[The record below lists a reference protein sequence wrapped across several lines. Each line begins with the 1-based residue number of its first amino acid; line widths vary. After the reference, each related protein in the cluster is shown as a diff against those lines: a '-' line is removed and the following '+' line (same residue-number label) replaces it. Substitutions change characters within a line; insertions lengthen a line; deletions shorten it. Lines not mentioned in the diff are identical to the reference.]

1 MSSMTPMSPPPR
13 RWGRRVSL
21 GVGLLG
27 ALWLCAVL
35 AVLWVGARD
44 RAEPADAIVVLG
56 AAQYSGRP
64 SPVLQARLDQA
75 LALYRRGLAPRVILT
90 GGTAP
95 GDRTS
100 EAAVGRSYLRRAG
113 VPAAAMLMEDEG
125 RTTRASLTA
134 VAAFAEPLEIRRV
147 ILVSD
152 PFHLLRARVIASR
165 LGFEVST
172 SPAHRLPLRT
182 WILSQP
188 RYLLEESI
196 KAPLT
201 LVLDH

>member
-1 MSSMTPMSPPPR
+1 MILR
-13 RWGRRVSL
+13 RLSGAL
-21 GVGLLG
+21 GVV
-27 ALWLCAVL
+27 ATLWCSSLV

-44 RAEPADAIVVLG
+44 RAAPADAIVVLG

-64 SPVLQARLDQA
+64 SPVLQARLDHA

-113 VPAAAMLMEDEG
+113 VPATAMLMEAEG

-134 VAAFAEPLEIRRV
+134 VAAVAGPLEIRRV

-152 PFHLLRARVIASR
+152 PFHLLRARTIARR
-165 LGFEVST
+165 LGLEALT
-172 SPAHRLPLRT
+172 SPAQRLPLRT

-188 RYLLEESI
+188 RYLVEESI

-201 LVLDH
+201 LVLNY

>member
-1 MSSMTPMSPPPR
+1 MEPVGGAPR
-13 RWGRRVSL
+13 RWVRRLSVVTGLVGGLWCCSL
-21 GVGLLG
+21 
-27 ALWLCAVL
+27 L

-44 RAEPADAIVVLG
+44 RAAPADAIVVLG

-75 LALYRRGLAPRVILT
+75 AALYRRGLAPRVILT

-100 EAAVGRSYLRRAG
+100 EAAVGRAYLRRAG
-113 VPAAAMLMEDEG
+113 IPATALFMESEG
-125 RTTRASLTA
+125 RTTHTSLDA
-134 VAAFAEPLEIRRV
+134 VAALAAPLGIRRV

-152 PFHLLRARVIASR
+152 PFHLLRARTIARR
-165 LGFEVST
+165 LGFEALT

-201 LVLDH
+201 LVLNY

>member
-1 MSSMTPMSPPPR
+1 MEPVSGPPR
-13 RWGRRVSL
+13 RWGRRVSVA
-21 GVGLLG
+21 VGLVG
-27 ALWLCAVL
+27 GLWLVSLL

-44 RAEPADAIVVLG
+44 RAAPADAIVVLG

-75 LALYRRGLAPRVILT
+75 LVLYRRGLAPRVILT

-95 GDRTS
+95 GDQTS

-113 VPAAAMLMEDEG
+113 IPASALLMETEG
-125 RTTRASLTA
+125 TTTRTSLTA
-134 VAAFAEPLEIRRV
+134 VAAFAEPLAIRRV

-152 PFHLLRARVIASR
+152 PFHLLRARTIARR
-165 LGFEVST
+165 LGFDALT

-188 RYLLEESI
+188 RYLVEESI

-201 LVLDH
+201 LVLNY

>member
-1 MSSMTPMSPPPR
+1 MLIVLSPAKTLDYASPIVDVAPTKPEFAADAKR
-13 RWGRRVSL
+13 LV
-21 GVGLLG
+21 G
-27 ALWLCAVL
+27 ALREL
-35 AVLWVGARD
+35 A
-44 RAEPADAIVVLG
+44 PADAIVVLG

-64 SPVLQARLDQA
+64 SPVLQARLDHA

-113 VPAAAMLMEDEG
+113 VPATAMLMEAEG

-134 VAAFAEPLEIRRV
+134 VAAVAGPLAIRRV

-152 PFHLLRARVIASR
+152 PFHLLRARTIARR
-165 LGFEVST
+165 LGLEALT
-172 SPAHRLPLRT
+172 SPAQRLPLRT

-188 RYLLEESI
+188 RYLVEESI

-201 LVLDH
+201 LVLDR

>member
-1 MSSMTPMSPPPR
+1 MILR
-13 RWGRRVSL
+13 RLSGAL
-21 GVGLLG
+21 GVV
-27 ALWLCAVL
+27 ATLWCSSLV

-44 RAEPADAIVVLG
+44 RAAPADAIVVLG

-64 SPVLQARLDQA
+64 SPVLQARLDHA

-113 VPAAAMLMEDEG
+113 VPATAMLMEAEG

-134 VAAFAEPLEIRRV
+134 VAAVAGPLAIRRV

-152 PFHLLRARVIASR
+152 PFHLLRARTIARR
-165 LGFEVST
+165 LGLEALT
-172 SPAHRLPLRT
+172 SPAQRLPLRT

-188 RYLLEESI
+188 RYLVEESI
-196 KAPLT
+196 KATLT
-201 LVLDH
+201 LVLDR

>member
-1 MSSMTPMSPPPR
+1 
-13 RWGRRVSL
+13 VVV
-21 GVGLLG
+21 GVGG
-27 ALWLCAVL
+27 LWLASLL

-44 RAEPADAIVVLG
+44 RAAPADAIVVLG

-75 LALYRRGLAPRVILT
+75 LVLYRRGLAPRVILT

-95 GDRTS
+95 GDHMS
-100 EAAVGRSYLRRAG
+100 EASVGRSYLRRAG
-113 VPAAAMLMEDEG
+113 VPATAMLMETDG
-125 RTTRASLTA
+125 TTTRTSLTA
-134 VAAFAEPLEIRRV
+134 VAAFAGPLEIRRV

-152 PFHLLRARVIASR
+152 PFHLLRARTIARR
-165 LGFEVST
+165 LGFDALT

-188 RYLLEESI
+188 RYLVEESI

-201 LVLDH
+201 LVLNY

>member
-1 MSSMTPMSPPPR
+1 MILR
-13 RWGRRVSL
+13 RLSGAL
-21 GVGLLG
+21 GVV
-27 ALWLCAVL
+27 ATLWCSSLV

-44 RAEPADAIVVLG
+44 RAAPADAIVVLG

-64 SPVLQARLDQA
+64 SPVLQARLDHA

-113 VPAAAMLMEDEG
+113 VPATAMLMEAEG

-134 VAAFAEPLEIRRV
+134 VAAVAGPLAIRRV

-152 PFHLLRARVIASR
+152 PFHLLRARTIARR
-165 LGFEVST
+165 LGLEALT
-172 SPAHRLPLRT
+172 SPAQRLPLRT

-188 RYLLEESI
+188 RYLVVESI

-201 LVLDH
+201 LVLDR

>member
-1 MSSMTPMSPPPR
+1 MILR
-13 RWGRRVSL
+13 RLS
-21 GVGLLG
+21 G
-27 ALWLCAVL
+27 ALGIVIVLWGCSLL

-44 RAEPADAIVVLG
+44 RAAPADAIVVLG
-56 AAQYSGRP
+56 AAQYSGKP

-75 LALYRRGLAPRVILT
+75 LTLYRRGLAPRVILT

-113 VPAAAMLMEDEG
+113 VPATALLMETEG
-125 RTTRASLTA
+125 RTTRTSLTA
-134 VAAFAEPLEIRRV
+134 VATLAAPLEIHRV

-152 PFHLLRARVIASR
+152 PFHLLRARVIATR
-165 LGFEVST
+165 LGFEALT
-172 SPAHRLPLRT
+172 SPAHRLSLRT
-182 WILSQP
+182 WIRSQP

-196 KAPLT
+196 KAPMT
-201 LVLDH
+201 LVLDR

>member
-1 MSSMTPMSPPPR
+1 MILR
-13 RWGRRVSL
+13 RLSGAL
-21 GVGLLG
+21 GVV
-27 ALWLCAVL
+27 ATLWCSSLL

-44 RAEPADAIVVLG
+44 RAAPADAIVVLG
-56 AAQYSGRP
+56 AAQYSGKP

-113 VPAAAMLMEDEG
+113 VPATAMLMESEG
-125 RTTRASLTA
+125 RTTRTSLTA
-134 VAAFAEPLEIRRV
+134 VAAFAGPLEIRRV

-152 PFHLLRARVIASR
+152 PFHLLRARTIARR
-165 LGFEVST
+165 LGFEALT
-172 SPAHRLPLRT
+172 SPAQRLPLRT

-188 RYLLEESI
+188 RYLVVESI

-201 LVLDH
+201 LVLNY

>member
-1 MSSMTPMSPPPR
+1 MRLR
-13 RWGRRVSL
+13 RLSTAL
-21 GVGLLG
+21 GVLAG
-27 ALWLCAVL
+27 LWLCSLL

-44 RAEPADAIVVLG
+44 HAAPADAIIVLG

-113 VPAAAMLMEDEG
+113 VPATAMLMETEG
-125 RTTRASLTA
+125 TTTRTSLSA
-134 VAAFAEPLEIRRV
+134 VAAFAESLAIRRV
-147 ILVSD
+147 IVVSD
-152 PFHLLRARVIASR
+152 PFHLLRARTIARR
-165 LGFEVST
+165 LGFDALT

-188 RYLLEESI
+188 RYLVEESI

-201 LVLDH
+201 LVLNY

>member
-1 MSSMTPMSPPPR
+1 MRLR
-13 RWGRRVSL
+13 RLSTAL
-21 GVGLLG
+21 GVLAG
-27 ALWLCAVL
+27 LWLCSLL

-44 RAEPADAIVVLG
+44 HAAPADAIIVLG

-113 VPAAAMLMEDEG
+113 VPATAMLMETEG
-125 RTTRASLTA
+125 TTTRTSLTA
-134 VAAFAEPLEIRRV
+134 VAAFAESLAIRRV
-147 ILVSD
+147 IVVSD
-152 PFHLLRARVIASR
+152 PFHLLRARTIARR
-165 LGFEVST
+165 LGFNALT

-188 RYLLEESI
+188 RYLVEESI

-201 LVLDH
+201 LVLNY

>member
-1 MSSMTPMSPPPR
+1 VILR
-13 RWGRRVSL
+13 RLSGAL
-21 GVGLLG
+21 GVVVV
-27 ALWLCAVL
+27 LWGCSLL

-44 RAEPADAIVVLG
+44 RAAPADAIVVLG
-56 AAQYSGRP
+56 AAHYSGKP
-64 SPVLQARLDQA
+64 SPVLRARLDQA

-100 EAAVGRSYLRRAG
+100 EAAVGRTYLRRAG
-113 VPAAAMLMEDEG
+113 VPATALLMETEG
-125 RTTRASLTA
+125 RTTRSSLTA
-134 VAAFAEPLEIRRV
+134 VATLAAPLAIHRV

-152 PFHLLRARVIASR
+152 PFHLLRARVIATR
-165 LGFEVST
+165 LGFEALT

-201 LVLDH
+201 LVLNY

>member
-1 MSSMTPMSPPPR
+1 MILR
-13 RWGRRVSL
+13 RLSGAL
-21 GVGLLG
+21 GVV
-27 ALWLCAVL
+27 ATLWCSSLV

-44 RAEPADAIVVLG
+44 RAAPADAIVVLG

-64 SPVLQARLDQA
+64 SPVLQARLDHA

-113 VPAAAMLMEDEG
+113 VPATAMLMEAEG

-134 VAAFAEPLEIRRV
+134 VAAVAGPLAIRRV

-152 PFHLLRARVIASR
+152 PFHLLRARTIARR
-165 LGFEVST
+165 LGFEAVT
-172 SPAHRLPLRT
+172 SPAQRLPLRT

-188 RYLLEESI
+188 RYLVVESI

-201 LVLDH
+201 LVLNY

>member
-1 MSSMTPMSPPPR
+1 MILR
-13 RWGRRVSL
+13 RLS
-21 GVGLLG
+21 G
-27 ALWLCAVL
+27 ALGIVVALWCCSLL

-44 RAEPADAIVVLG
+44 RAAPADAIVVLG
-56 AAQYSGRP
+56 AAQYSGKP
-64 SPVLQARLDQA
+64 SPVLRARLDQA
-75 LALYRRGLAPRVILT
+75 LTLYRRGLAPRVILT

-113 VPAAAMLMEDEG
+113 VPASAMLMESEG

-134 VAAFAEPLEIRRV
+134 VAGFAGPLAIHRV

-152 PFHLLRARVIASR
+152 PFHLLRARTIARR
-165 LGFEVST
+165 LGFEAMT
-172 SPAHRLPLRT
+172 SPAQRLPLRT

-201 LVLDH
+201 FVIDR

>member
-1 MSSMTPMSPPPR
+1 MILR
-13 RWGRRVSL
+13 RLSGAL
-21 GVGLLG
+21 GVV
-27 ALWLCAVL
+27 ATLWCSSLV
-35 AVLWVGARD
+35 AVLWVGARG
-44 RAEPADAIVVLG
+44 RAAPADAIVVLG

-64 SPVLQARLDQA
+64 SPVLQARLDHA

-113 VPAAAMLMEDEG
+113 VPATAMLMEAEG

-134 VAAFAEPLEIRRV
+134 VAAVAGPLAIRRV

-152 PFHLLRARVIASR
+152 PFHLLRARTIARR
-165 LGFEVST
+165 LGLEALT
-172 SPAHRLPLRT
+172 SPAQRLPLRT

-188 RYLLEESI
+188 RYLVEESI

-201 LVLDH
+201 LVLDR

>member
-1 MSSMTPMSPPPR
+1 MILR
-13 RWGRRVSL
+13 RLS
-21 GVGLLG
+21 G
-27 ALWLCAVL
+27 ALGIVAALWCCSLL

-44 RAEPADAIVVLG
+44 CAAPADAIIVLG
-56 AAQYSGRP
+56 AAHYGGKP

-75 LALYRRGLAPRVILT
+75 LALYQRGLAPRVILT

-95 GDRTS
+95 GDQTS

-113 VPAAAMLMEDEG
+113 VPATAMLMESEG

-134 VAAFAEPLEIRRV
+134 VAAFTGPLEIRRV

-152 PFHLLRARVIASR
+152 PFHLLRARTIARR
-165 LGFEVST
+165 LGFEALT
-172 SPAHRLPLRT
+172 SPAQQLPLRS

-188 RYLLEESI
+188 RYLLQESI

-201 LVLDH
+201 VVLNY

>member
-1 MSSMTPMSPPPR
+1 MRLR
-13 RWGRRVSL
+13 RLSTAL
-21 GVGLLG
+21 GVLAG
-27 ALWLCAVL
+27 LWLCSLL

-44 RAEPADAIVVLG
+44 HAAPADAIIVLG

-113 VPAAAMLMEDEG
+113 VPATALLMETEG
-125 RTTRASLTA
+125 TTTRTSLTA
-134 VAAFAEPLEIRRV
+134 VAAFAESLAIRRV
-147 ILVSD
+147 IVVSD
-152 PFHLLRARVIASR
+152 PFHLLRARTIARR
-165 LGFEVST
+165 LGFDALT

-188 RYLLEESI
+188 RYLVEESI

-201 LVLDH
+201 LVLNY

>member
-1 MSSMTPMSPPPR
+1 LRLR
-13 RWGRRVSL
+13 RLSTAL
-21 GVGLLG
+21 GVLAG
-27 ALWLCAVL
+27 LWLCSLL

-44 RAEPADAIVVLG
+44 HAAPADAIIVLG

-113 VPAAAMLMEDEG
+113 VPATAMLMETEG
-125 RTTRASLTA
+125 TTTRTSLSA
-134 VAAFAEPLEIRRV
+134 VAAFAESLAIRRV
-147 ILVSD
+147 IVVSD
-152 PFHLLRARVIASR
+152 PFHLLRARTIARR
-165 LGFEVST
+165 LGFDALT

-188 RYLLEESI
+188 RYLVEESI

-201 LVLDH
+201 LVLNY

>member
-1 MSSMTPMSPPPR
+1 MILR
-13 RWGRRVSL
+13 RLSGAL
-21 GVGLLG
+21 GVVATLLCSS
-27 ALWLCAVL
+27 LV

-44 RAEPADAIVVLG
+44 RAAPADAIVVLG

-64 SPVLQARLDQA
+64 SPVLQARLDHA

-113 VPAAAMLMEDEG
+113 IPATAMLMEAEG

-134 VAAFAEPLEIRRV
+134 VAAVAGPLAIRRV

-152 PFHLLRARVIASR
+152 PFHLLRARTIARR
-165 LGFEVST
+165 LGLEALT
-172 SPAHRLPLRT
+172 SPAQRLPLRT

-188 RYLLEESI
+188 RYLVEESI

-201 LVLDH
+201 LVLDR

>member
-1 MSSMTPMSPPPR
+1 MILR
-13 RWGRRVSL
+13 RLSGAL
-21 GVGLLG
+21 GVVVV
-27 ALWLCAVL
+27 LWGCSLL

-44 RAEPADAIVVLG
+44 RAAPADAIVVLG
-56 AAQYSGRP
+56 AAHYSGKP

-113 VPAAAMLMEDEG
+113 VPATALLMETEG
-125 RTTRASLTA
+125 RTTRSSLTA
-134 VAAFAEPLEIRRV
+134 VATLAAPLEIRRV

-152 PFHLLRARVIASR
+152 PFHLLRARVIATR
-165 LGFEVST
+165 LGFEALT

-182 WILSQP
+182 WIVSQP

-201 LVLDH
+201 LVLNY

>member
-1 MSSMTPMSPPPR
+1 MILR
-13 RWGRRVSL
+13 RLSGAL
-21 GVGLLG
+21 GVV
-27 ALWLCAVL
+27 ATLWCSSLV

-44 RAEPADAIVVLG
+44 RAAPADAIVVLG

-64 SPVLQARLDQA
+64 SPVLQARLDHA

-113 VPAAAMLMEDEG
+113 IPATAMLMEAEG

-134 VAAFAEPLEIRRV
+134 VAAVAGPLAIRRV

-152 PFHLLRARVIASR
+152 PFHLLRARTIARR
-165 LGFEVST
+165 LGLEALT
-172 SPAHRLPLRT
+172 SPAQRLPLRT

-188 RYLLEESI
+188 RYLVEESI

-201 LVLDH
+201 LVLDR